1 MTNIYVVE
9 RIPENAYN
17 ELKNGNIFYAC
28 NAERVEIEAETE
40 TEAFYKACKVGYVIN
55 KNYIKTKEEIEAI
68 AEAERKAKEIQAQKE
83 AERKEKRKNN
93 EERKAKEM
101 GMTVQQYRHE
111 KRKQAQIR
119 KIEKQIAE
127 LTAELER
134 IKKEG

>member
-9 RIPENAYN
+9 RIPESAYN
-17 ELKNGNIFYAC
+17 ELRNGNFFYAY
-28 NAERVEIEAETE
+28 NAEIVEIEAETE
-40 TEAFYKACKVGYVIN
+40 IEAFYKACKAGYVIN

-68 AEAERKAKEIQAQKE
+68 AEAERKAEEIQAQKE
-83 AERKEKRKNN
+83 AERKERRKNN
-93 EERKAKEM
+93 EERKAKEA

-134 IKKEG
+134 LKKEG